1 MTLLTDGYN
10 SSLTCSESDISTSLQ
25 GCESLTSII
34 TWGTIEDML
43 DTIKKLIGLIP
54 ANEEDVEGRLGAVTS
69 YQNK

>member
-1 MTLLTDGYN
+1 M
-10 SSLTCSESDISTSLQ
+10 
-25 GCESLTSII
+25 
-34 TWGTIEDML
+34 EDML